1 MQNSFGTLAQ
11 FELPLMPCIDDA
23 NYDDLR
29 ALAMN
34 LRPEDRLELS
44 VTRNVDDWSGLAW
57 AGAYSK
63 WRKVAIWDRRP
74 VFAFGANEIEN
85 QPRVQVWGFGSLDA
99 VHALK
104 PVTRYIRKFMIPE
117 ILRSGVI
124 EAQAVSHPANATS
137 HRWLEFLGFR
147 LKATI
152 TGIGPRKEDMLLFAV
167 SADDLAG
174 RHPIPIAA

>member
-1 MQNSFGTLAQ
+1 MRPEIIQLELSF
-11 FELPLMPCIDDA
+11 LPLIENA

-85 QPRVQVWGFGSLDA
+85 QPRVQVWGFGCVHA
-99 VHALK
+99 VHAVK
-104 PVTRYIRKFMIPE
+104 PVTRYIKKFMIPE
-117 ILRSGVI
+117 ILRSGVV

-152 TGIGPRKEDMLLFAV
+152 TGIGPRKEDMLLFTV
-167 SADDLAG
+167 SADDIAG
-174 RHPIPIAA
+174 KFPVQIAA